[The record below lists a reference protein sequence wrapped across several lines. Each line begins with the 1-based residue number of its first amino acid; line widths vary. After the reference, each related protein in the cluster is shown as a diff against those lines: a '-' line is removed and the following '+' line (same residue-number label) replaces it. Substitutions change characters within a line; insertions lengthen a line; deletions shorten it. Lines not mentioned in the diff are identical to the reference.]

1 MALEQ
6 LPLLL
11 LDEPGLVRV
20 NEGWGRIAFVP
31 RVAWEFLG
39 PYFVVPTL
47 STRFLFP
54 ILNVGAPSLRL
65 LQGRVSRTSSPA
77 LVLRFASMKVGEEL
91 RFWLGW
97 RESLLAQTS
106 SLPPFRKKR

>member
-54 ILNVGAPSLRL
+54 ILKCGCPVLAFIARAGITHFITCSCS
-65 LQGRVSRTSSPA
+65 QVRVN
-77 LVLRFASMKVGEEL
+77 E
-91 RFWLGW
+91 GW
-97 RESLLAQTS
+97 GGIAFLA
-106 SLPPFRKKR
+106 RVA

>member
-31 RVAWEFLG
+31 RVAWEFLW
-39 PYFVVPTL
+39 
-47 STRFLFP
+47 P
-54 ILNVGAPSLRL
+54 ILRRSHPFNSISLSHFEMWVPRPCVYCKGGYHALHHL
-65 LQGRVSRTSSPA
+65 LLFSGSR
-77 LVLRFASMKVGEEL
+77 
-91 RFWLGW
+91 
-97 RESLLAQTS
+97 Q
-106 SLPPFRKKR
+106 